1 MLCSFCVQSL
11 SRLWLFVAG
20 ENTDLAH
27 ELWDT
32 LSPCPRGNRSFQTQ
46 GQRIQWAWAP
56 EPSQGDKA
64 AVPAVAESDTPEQL
78 STQLVYSVVLVSAV
92 QHSEPVLHRSPF
104 SDSFPMYVITEC
116 GVEFPG
122 LWEGTWHELVNS
134 HSPHLSSPS
143 LHDRAPGEGQCQVF
157 PDGSRDRQKSAVPK
171 SRLGINDGGQV
182 QRRIE
187 ALLSV
192 TLVFPFPIFK
202 NQFKVTIWQIGCKY
216 PYV

>member
-1 MLCSFCVQSL
+1 
-11 SRLWLFVAG
+11 
-20 ENTDLAH
+20 
-27 ELWDT
+27 
-32 LSPCPRGNRSFQTQ
+32 
-46 GQRIQWAWAP
+46 
-56 EPSQGDKA
+56 
-64 AVPAVAESDTPEQL
+64 
-78 STQLVYSVVLVSAV
+78 
-92 QHSEPVLHRSPF
+92 
-104 SDSFPMYVITEC
+104 MYVITEC

-143 LHDRAPGEGQCQVF
+143 LHDRASGEGQCQVF
-157 PDGSRDRQKSAVPK
+157 PDGSRDRQKSAVPQ

-202 NQFKVTIWQIGCKY
+202 NQFKVTSGKLVVNILMFNFSSFQGLLRHPSPYMDSIIINIPARPPGVLLFSVLRSLLSPFPPESELCFNSHLSWKDANTKSSSVFRRRQWHPTPVFLPGKSHGRRSLVGCS
-216 PYV
+216 PWGR